1 MEYYLTILYVIFFVF
16 FLVYRPYKQ
25 VIHNIGLLVNI
36 FTTLT
41 FLLWCSL
48 RKMNLSDKVMQE
60 GKEILAVYILIAMIS
75 LCLVVAVIRI
85 AMEIRAS
92 SLCKPK

>member
-1 MEYYLTILYVIFFVF
+1 
-16 FLVYRPYKQ
+16 
-25 VIHNIGLLVNI
+25 
-36 FTTLT
+36 
-41 FLLWCSL
+41 
-48 RKMNLSDKVMQE
+48 MNLSDKVMQE

-85 AMEIRAS
+85 VMEIRSS